1 MAMYATLQSIT
12 DGFPPRPLPASEE
25 ELGGLVELAKAGD
38 REAFGLL
45 YQHLAPKV
53 YSYFYHHLAGQSA
66 LAEDLAEDVFLNVLR
81 RLESYTDHGLP
92 FSAWIFRVAH
102 NRLVDHFRSQQRR
115 PQVPLDSAGEAAD
128 LLPER
133 ELQRVVDRQTLMAAL
148 DKLTPSQR
156 NVIVLR
162 FLQHLSL
169 SETAAALDR
178 TEDGVKKLQQRALDS
193 LRRSPAA
200 ARASMAV

>member
-1 MAMYATLQSIT
+1 MYASIT
-12 DGFPPRPLPASEE
+12 TIIDGPSERPAPASEE
-25 ELGGLVELAKAGD
+25 ELGRLVELAKGGD
-38 REAFGLL
+38 RQAFGLL

-53 YSYFYHHLAGQSA
+53 YSYFYHHLGGQSA

-81 RLESYTDHGLP
+81 RLDSYTACGLP

-102 NRLVDHFRSQQRR
+102 NRLVDHFRAQQRR
-115 PQVPLDSAGEAAD
+115 PQVPLDSAGEATD

-156 NVIVLR
+156 NVVVLR

-169 SETAAALDR
+169 AETALALGR
-178 TEDGVKKLQQRALDS
+178 TEDGVKKLQQRALDA
-193 LRRSPAA
+193 LRRSLSA
-200 ARASMAV
+200 ARAVA

>member
-1 MAMYATLQSIT
+1 MAMYAGVPILVDEATRSST
-12 DGFPPRPLPASEE
+12 PASEE
-25 ELGGLVELAKAGD
+25 ELGRLVELAKAGD
-38 REAFGLL
+38 RAAFGRL
-45 YQHLAPKV
+45 YQQLAPKV
-53 YSYFYHHLAGQSA
+53 YSYFYHHLGGQSA

-81 RLESYTDHGLP
+81 RLETYTPCGLP
-92 FSAWIFRVAH
+92 FSAWMFRVAH

-148 DKLTPSQR
+148 DRLTPSQR
-156 NVIVLR
+156 NVVVLR
-162 FLQHLSL
+162 FLQHMSL
-169 SETAAALDR
+169 AETALALGR

-193 LRRSPAA
+193 LRRSLAH
-200 ARASMAV
+200 ARPSLTV

>member
-1 MAMYATLQSIT
+1 MYAPLQAIA
-12 DGFPPRPLPASEE
+12 DGYSQQLGPASEE
-25 ELGGLVELAKAGD
+25 ELGRLVELAQTGD
-38 REAFGLL
+38 RDAFGRL

-81 RLESYTDHGLP
+81 RLGSYTDHGLP

-102 NRLVDHFRSQQRR
+102 NRLVDYYRSQQRR
-115 PQVPLDSAGEAAD
+115 PQVPLDSAGEAAE
-128 LLPER
+128 LSPER

-148 DKLTPSQR
+148 DRLTPSQR

-169 SETAAALDR
+169 SETAVALDR

-193 LRRSPAA
+193 LRRSMSV
-200 ARASMAV
+200 ARATMAV